1 MKVYAFIMSGI
12 VSSLT
17 LSKRNPCDFAAYRM
31 RYGDECEGKMLDA
44 KGDSGDKV
52 MQLIKDANTLL
63 EVTYKQINKY
73 FNNFQGI
80 NKPKLELQE
89 FLGTQLANSKENLPF
104 EMDETREKVPFNIF

>member
-1 MKVYAFIMSGI
+1 ME
-12 VSSLT
+12 LT
-17 LSKRNPCDFAAYRM
+17 CAITQGVRLILILAYRM

-73 FNNFQGI
+73 FNNF
-80 NKPKLELQE
+80 
-89 FLGTQLANSKENLPF
+89 
-104 EMDETREKVPFNIF
+104 

>member
-1 MKVYAFIMSGI
+1 
-12 VSSLT
+12 
-17 LSKRNPCDFAAYRM
+17 M

-63 EVTYKQINKY
+63 EVTYKQINGN
-73 FNNFQGI
+73 FNKFQGI

>member
-1 MKVYAFIMSGI
+1 
-12 VSSLT
+12 
-17 LSKRNPCDFAAYRM
+17 M

-73 FNNFQGI
+73 FI
-80 NKPKLELQE
+80 NL
-89 FLGTQLANSKENLPF
+89 
-104 EMDETREKVPFNIF
+104 